1 MFRIGSGR
9 CYVNGAVLSAIGG
22 MFPAPYLPTDSAAFW
37 FMMQIGMLIG
47 FATTV
52 PGELVADPP
61 RHQRHHVTDPPLTTR
76 VPGADAVD
84 DPVDQLIGDDAPL

>member
-1 MFRIGSGR
+1 MLVRRQTAGAPTVFRIGSGR

-47 FATTV
+47 FAATY
-52 PGELVADPP
+52 
-61 RHQRHHVTDPPLTTR
+61 
-76 VPGADAVD
+76 
-84 DPVDQLIGDDAPL
+84 PVNWWLIRRGIKDIM